1 MDLEL
6 KDKVALVTAASKGIG
21 RAVAHRLAAEA
32 ATVALSSR
40 AAGRIEAAI
49 AEIGPTAGSLSPY
62 PADLADPGAT
72 EALVPAVVAAHGRL
86 DIAVLN
92 TPGPRITAFLDTTSQ
107 DWADA
112 YDLLVRPVV
121 QLARDAARQMV
132 DQGGGTIVFLTST
145 WVRQPVTGG
154 VLSAAMRSALSA
166 TAKQMAVELGPH
178 GVRVNQLMPGAT
190 ATGRMESLLA
200 AKAAAGS
207 SSREE
212 ELAKIVKDIPLGRW
226 AEPEEIADAVV
237 FLASPRSA
245 FVTGSALAV
254 DGGFIRSTI

>member
-1 MDLEL
+1 VDLEL

-132 DQGGGTIVFLTST
+132 DQGGGSIVFLTST
-145 WVRQPVTGG
+145 WVRQPASGG

-166 TAKQMAVELGPH
+166 TAKQMALELAPH

-190 ATGRMESLLA
+190 GTGRMESILSS
-200 AKAAAGS
+200 KAAANGT
-207 SSREE
+207 SRDE
-212 ELAKIVKDIPLGRW
+212 ELAKVVENIPLGRW
-226 AEPEEIADAVV
+226 AEPEEIADAVA
-237 FLASPRSA
+237 FLVSPRSA

-254 DGGFIRSTI
+254 DGGAIRSTF

>member
-6 KDKVALVTAASKGIG
+6 KDKVALVTAAGKGIG
-21 RAVAHRLAAEA
+21 RAVAQRLAMEA

-40 AAGRIEAAI
+40 DPGRVDAAI
-49 AEIGPTAGSLSPY
+49 AEIGPVAGALSAH
-62 PADLADPGAT
+62 PADLADPAAT
-72 EALVPAVVAAHGRL
+72 EALVPSVVAAHGRL

-92 TPGPRITAFLDTTSQ
+92 TPGPRIAAFLDTTAQ

-121 QLARDAARQMV
+121 QVARDAARQMV
-132 DQGGGTIVFLTST
+132 AQGGGSIVFLTST
-145 WVRQPVTGG
+145 WVRQPAVGG

-166 TAKQMAVELGPH
+166 TAKQMALELAPH

-190 ATGRMESLLA
+190 GTGRMESILEAKAIANGSSRDAELA
-200 AKAAAGS
+200 AVVSG
-207 SSREE
+207 
-212 ELAKIVKDIPLGRW
+212 IPLGRW
-226 AEPEEIADAVV
+226 AEPEEIADAVA

-254 DGGFIRSTI
+254 DGGAIRSTI